1 MTDIKRSKTS
11 VIITTYNDAKYLK
24 RSIPSIIAQSSKPFE
39 VIIIDDGSYN
49 DNAKVII
56 NSFRVLTDIPI
67 VYKKKKNG
75 GPSSARNEGIKLA
88 KGEFILF
95 IDADDE
101 LLQNSIEWRQEILES
116 LDQDYASIYCSKI
129 QHFKNKSKA
138 AERVIETNGRLN
150 VCLVGRGNNAVPG
163 QIASHLFRKDILIK
177 VNGYK
182 ESLKFNEDFEL
193 ILRIAKKCKF
203 YGVDKVGFIQHVRE
217 DSWSNS
223 DPYVAYHGVEA
234 FLETA
239 LEDELLPITEINL
252 RRKQNKLSLAKRILV
267 RRNKWKEA
275 VPYIDEAF
283 DIIKPQ
289 NIKELTLFI
298 FNKILKFY

>member
-11 VIITTYNDAKYLK
+11 EIITTYNDAKYLK

-39 VIIIDDGSYN
+39 VIIIDDGSDN
-49 DNAKVII
+49 DNAEVII

-88 KGEFILF
+88 KAEFILF

-129 QHFKNKSKA
+129 EHFENKSKA

-163 QIASHLFRKDILIK
+163 QITNHLFRKDILIK

-193 ILRIAKKCKF
+193 ILRIAKKWKF
-203 YGVDKVGFIQHVRE
+203 YGVDKVGFIQYVRE

-223 DPYVAYHGVEA
+223 DPYVAYNGVEA